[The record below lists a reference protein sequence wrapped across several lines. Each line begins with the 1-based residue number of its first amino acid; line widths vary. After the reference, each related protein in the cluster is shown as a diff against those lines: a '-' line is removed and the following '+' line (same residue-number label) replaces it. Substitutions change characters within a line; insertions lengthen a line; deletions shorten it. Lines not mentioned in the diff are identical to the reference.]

1 MLEYDKLFI
10 GNRWVTPAS
19 ESVLEVRSPATLAL
33 VGRSPDGSPDD
44 MDHAVLA
51 ARDAFDT
58 GPWPA
63 MSFAE
68 RAAYLDRILDAL
80 RPRGGA
86 RSAGAS
92 RERHPVCFS
101 SGSSG
106 FPLLEYYS
114 ELGRTHPQEELRP
127 GRPGVAGGAIV
138 RHAPAGVV
146 AAIVPWNGPVM
157 QILMKMAPALV
168 AGCTLVIKPSPETPL
183 SCTRSASRRRVRSAS
198 GVVSIV
204 PGGREAGSHLVSH
217 PAVDRV
223 SFTGSTAAGKQIAG
237 ACAPAVR
244 RVSLELGGKS
254 AAILLDDLDLDRAI
268 PTVVNVGMF
277 FNGEACSALTR
288 CSLTTSTRRGRG
300 PVDARSGRTEDR
312 RPARSRNLLRPA
324 RLGAAARACRTLRG
338 NRTRRGRRRG
348 VRRRP
353 ARGPRRRLVCR
364 TDDLHQRQELH
375 AHRAGRGVRPRHGRH
390 SVRRRGRCGAHHQRI

>member
-1 MLEYDKLFI
+1 MLEYDTLFI

-33 VGRSPDGSPDD
+33 VGRAPDGSPDD
-44 MDHAVLA
+44 MDRAVLA

-80 RPRGGA
+80 RPRAEELDQLVPQESGI
-86 RSAGAS
+86 
-92 RERHPVCFS
+92 PVCFA

-138 RHAPAGVV
+138 RQAPAGVV

-183 SCTRSASRRRVRSAS
+183 SS
-198 GVVSIV
+198 
-204 PGGREAGSHLVSH
+204 
-217 PAVDRV
+217 
-223 SFTGSTAAGKQIAG
+223 
-237 ACAPAVR
+237 
-244 RVSLELGGKS
+244 
-254 AAILLDDLDLDRAI
+254 
-268 PTVVNVGMF
+268 
-277 FNGEACSALTR
+277 
-288 CSLTTSTRRGRG
+288 
-300 PVDARSGRTEDR
+300 
-312 RPARSRNLLRPA
+312 
-324 RLGAAARACRTLRG
+324 
-338 NRTRRGRRRG
+338 
-348 VRRRP
+348 
-353 ARGPRRRLVCR
+353 
-364 TDDLHQRQELH
+364 
-375 AHRAGRGVRPRHGRH
+375 
-390 SVRRRGRCGAHHQRI
+390 